1 MAGLVEVQSKN
12 LYPHTKLTPTQLLI
26 MDFGILLQAIS
37 AVVVIILCCVFLLGW
52 IFFVMDMIQNQV
64 LSVIITLLPLVVF
77 LIILFYHTIASS

>member
-1 MAGLVEVQSKN
+1 
-12 LYPHTKLTPTQLLI
+12 